1 MGLKK
6 SKPAGFEGYDN
17 VNTIDEVNVTATTT
31 VVAEYSSTHEDS
43 VTCLDSFGLGTCL
56 TGSKDKVSVLK

>member
-6 SKPAGFEGYDN
+6 SKPAGFERYDN
-17 VNTIDEVNVTATTT
+17 VNTIDEVSVTATT

-43 VTCLDSFGLGTCL
+43 VTCLDSFGPGTCL
-56 TGSKDKVSVLK
+56 TGSKDKVSLLN